1 MFEKIEPTN
10 IRFIKLGIKGCWE
23 KDCIDKNSTAST
35 KNTIRLGYESTSEIH
50 KERLNN
56 QWDSCIEYCDHTG
69 TVSNHLRQIQ
79 DFYQLGEDTL

>member
-50 KERLNN
+50 KECLNN
-56 QWDSCIEYCDHTG
+56 QWDSF
-69 TVSNHLRQIQ
+69 V
-79 DFYQLGEDTL
+79 

>member
-35 KNTIRLGYESTSEIH
+35 KIRFVLAMNLHQRFT
-50 KERLNN
+50 KN
-56 QWDSCIEYCDHTG
+56 
-69 TVSNHLRQIQ
+69 V
-79 DFYQLGEDTL
+79 